1 MGQKNTGQFKN
12 QELLMKGKNIM
23 NNSQFWNSLDS
34 ITRKK
39 TTPETITDF
48 AIMLKKGYEQDL
60 ELIISCIDDPLH
72 PGIGYQS
79 YIDTEFG
86 RLMLCYTT
94 MAHAN
99 KENRQLPAGDMRNIS
114 TATAKCRSIIDNMLT
129 KSVIAGL
136 VFNSDTQ
143 KPMIVMKDI
152 LQMAMLINE

>member
-1 MGQKNTGQFKN
+1 
-12 QELLMKGKNIM
+12 M

-34 ITRKK
+34 IARKEI
-39 TTPETITDF
+39 TPETITDF
-48 AIMLKKGYEQDL
+48 ALTLKKGYEQDL
-60 ELIISCIDDPLH
+60 ELIISCIDNPLQ

-99 KENRQLPAGDMRNIS
+99 KEKRQLPAGDMRNVS

-129 KSVIAGL
+129 KPVIAGL